1 MTMPLDA
8 AVALGHHPARK
19 AGGMPVATIK
29 VLSTGAVESM
39 VRALGPAFEKKSG
52 HTLDLAFNTAGGVRK
67 RLAAGDA
74 FDVIVLPTA
83 DIQAM
88 AKEGKV
94 VPGSVTDLGRT
105 VTGVAVREGAPVPD
119 ISTPEAFK
127 KALVAARGVSYS
139 NPAAGGSSGTF
150 FAALLQKLGIAD
162 EVNRKAVLGNRGYEV
177 AQAVADGRV
186 EIGTTFISELLTV
199 KGVHIIGPLPGDLQN
214 KGTYTAAIPVGSSV
228 KDEASAFLHVLTDPA
243 TRGRWTAAGLEPA
256 F

>member
-1 MTMPLDA
+1 M
-8 AVALGHHPARK
+8 
-19 AGGMPVATIK
+19 ATIK

-39 VRALGPAFEKKSG
+39 VRALGPAFEKQSG
-52 HTLDLAFNTAGGVRK
+52 HALDLAFNTAGGVRK
-67 RLAAGDA
+67 RLAAGEA

-105 VTGVAVREGAPVPD
+105 ITGVAVREGAPVPD
-119 ISTPEAFK
+119 ISTPEAFR
-127 KALVAARGVSYS
+127 KALIAAKGVSYS

-150 FAALLQKLGIAD
+150 FAGLLQKMGIAD

-199 KGVHIIGPLPGDLQN
+199 KGIHIVGPLPGDLQN
-214 KGTYTAAIPVGSSV
+214 KGSYTAAIPAGSAV
-228 KDEASAFLHVLTDPA
+228 RDAASAFLRALTDPA
-243 TRGRWTAAGLEPA
+243 TRARWTAAGLEPG

>member
-1 MTMPLDA
+1 M
-8 AVALGHHPARK
+8 
-19 AGGMPVATIK
+19 ATIR
-29 VLSTGAVESM
+29 VMSTGAVESM
-39 VRALGPAFEKKSG
+39 VRALGPAFEKQSG

-83 DIQAM
+83 DIEAM

-94 VPGSVTDLGRT
+94 APESVTDLGRT

-127 KALVAARGVSYS
+127 KALIAARGVSYS

-150 FAALLQKLGIAD
+150 FAGLLQKMGIAD
-162 EVNRKAVLGNRGYEV
+162 EVAGKAVLGNRGYEV

-186 EIGTTFISELLTV
+186 EIGTTFVSELLTV
-199 KGVHIIGPLPGDLQN
+199 KGIHIVGPLPGDLQN
-214 KGTYTAAIPVGSSV
+214 KGTYTAAIPVGSPV
-228 KDEASAFLHVLTDPA
+228 KDEASAFLRALTDPA